1 MTAPKTDSRGADRRP
16 NSPRPELLYTGPA
29 RLVSLMTAGALS
41 LLLTLFPQAVMQDGQ
56 APGHAALMLCMWGLA
71 GGFVHGVGFVPRNP
85 VLQVL
90 LGPHAAW
97 LLMLG
102 GTFSLLYG

>member
-1 MTAPKTDSRGADRRP
+1 MMAPMTDSRDADRRQDD
-16 NSPRPELLYTGPA
+16 PRPQLLYTGTA
-29 RLVSLMTAGALS
+29 RLVSLLTAGALS
-41 LLLTLFPQAVMQDGQ
+41 LVLTLYPQAVLQDGQ

-102 GTFSLLYG
+102 GTFSLLHG

>member
-1 MTAPKTDSRGADRRP
+1 MPVTESRDAGRRQD
-16 NSPRPELLYTGPA
+16 SPRPELLYTGQT
-29 RLVSLMTAGALS
+29 RLVSLLTAGTLS
-41 LLLTLFPQAVMQDGQ
+41 LVLTLYPQAVIQGGR
-56 APGHAALMLCMWGLA
+56 APGHAALMLCMWGIA

-90 LGPHAAW
+90 LGPLAAW

-102 GTFSLLYG
+102 GTFFLLYG